1 MIPATMNTKP
11 IPHQTAPGESPA
23 IIPPQALA
31 RAFASPGGSVSL
43 LYGSKPVFHLALRL
57 AAFAMSNGR
66 SIAAVDGCNR
76 FNVHLLARHAREHRI
91 DTHEFLRRVYISRG
105 FTCYQ
110 MEAAITR
117 RLPAFL
123 RTRSIHAALILGLL
137 ETFYDQ
143 QAPFRE
149 AAAMLERVIASI
161 RDLKAGGV
169 SVLLVCSDVKV
180 LPEERNRFIARLKTA
195 ADAVYHVAVNEEGAP
210 VIRIESAGHPHH
222 TLQS

>member
-1 MIPATMNTKP
+1 
-11 IPHQTAPGESPA
+11 
-23 IIPPQALA
+23 
-31 RAFASPGGSVSL
+31 
-43 LYGSKPVFHLALRL
+43 
-57 AAFAMSNGR
+57 MSNNR

-91 DTHEFLRRVYISRG
+91 DTQEFLRRVYVSRG

-117 RLPAFL
+117 RLPVFL
-123 RTRSIHAALILGLL
+123 QTHRINAALILGLL

-149 AAAMLERVIASI
+149 AASMLERVIVSI
-161 RDLKAGGV
+161 RELKAGGV

-180 LPEERNRFIARLKTA
+180 LPKERNRFIARLKTA

-210 VIRIESAGHPHH
+210 VIRIESAGSPHH